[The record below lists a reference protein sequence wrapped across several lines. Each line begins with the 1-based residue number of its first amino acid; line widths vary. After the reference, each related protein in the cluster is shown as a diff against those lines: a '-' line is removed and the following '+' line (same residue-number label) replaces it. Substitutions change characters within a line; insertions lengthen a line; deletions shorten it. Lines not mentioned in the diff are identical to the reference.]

1 MNGIP
6 MILETDVPNEDW
18 SDEIKLLYSFIGTEE
33 NNKDAASAAAAAAT
47 TTTTTTTTTSS
58 STK

>member
-33 NNKDAASAAAAAAT
+33 NNKDAASAAAT

>member
-33 NNKDAASAAAAAAT
+33 NNKDAASATAA